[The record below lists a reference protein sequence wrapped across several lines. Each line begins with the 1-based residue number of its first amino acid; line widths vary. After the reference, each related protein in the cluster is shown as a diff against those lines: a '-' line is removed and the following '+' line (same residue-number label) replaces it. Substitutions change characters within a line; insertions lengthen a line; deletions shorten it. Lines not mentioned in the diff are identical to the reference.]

1 MADTLAEGD
10 RGNSATLTKVDRL
23 RELIGNKISLPQLVV
38 VGDQSSGKSSV
49 LEGITGFA
57 FPRDA
62 ELCTRYATQITCRRE
77 DYESATV
84 TIIPHEDADPDLATK
99 LKSFSR
105 VLPEAAQMNNKML
118 GDIFKDVNK
127 ELGIMPSPGLSP
139 RRGASAKSSARN
151 AFSEHLLKIEICSP
165 QQEHFTVIDVPGI
178 FRKETQGVTTEADIN
193 LVKNLVMRYM
203 RDSRTIILAVVP
215 ANVDP
220 ATQEILK
227 LAKQVDPGMKR
238 TMGVLTKPDL
248 AIEKTMQ
255 QIAIDHVTGKRSDLT
270 LGYYIVKNRG
280 SDQVDM
286 TLQAGQDAETA
297 FFAKKAWSAVR
308 KVNRAGIKALK
319 TQVRNLLT
327 DLVKHEFRQ
336 LRVEVEGHL
345 AELRDEEL
353 ALGPHR
359 SDRNAQRAYL
369 GNICD
374 QFQAITRDALS
385 ANYASHSKFFVQG
398 HRRLITRIVE
408 LNEQFS
414 AAIQN
419 QGHTRA
425 FSQDEDDTE
434 PATEGSSQPNQ
445 AVAGTGQASHVS
457 FWTPISPMKRSAPV
471 DGKDGDQPVARSTK
485 RAKRSSLG
493 FNLDMPVAP
502 VSELFPIVSEIM
514 AQAEG
519 PHGKALLKKFSCI
532 EYLTDN
538 GDNIMDYI
546 KGVYTNSRGADL
558 GTFNGSLLAAVFL
571 EQTKNWESITEAYI
585 LLAECLVTLFI
596 KQVILSVCSDKRVG
610 EELYDNLLSDPLR
623 RCFARAHAHA
633 ESLLDIERKNPSFT
647 LNHYFNDN
655 LSKTQGARLTAVIK
669 RVAGVPNNISTSAF
683 DEPPLYTLTR
693 GQLENIAIQNNQSN
707 SEHMQ
712 EYIHDLLKSYYKV
725 SMKRFVDIMC
735 LHVIHHDML
744 FSADG
749 PLHIFTSKLIH
760 ALDDD
765 QLDQF
770 AGEDQIVKVKREK
783 LVREIQSFRAALEV
797 LQGTSR
803 DWQ

>member
-1 MADTLAEGD
+1 MTGTLAEGD
-10 RGNSATLTKVDRL
+10 RGNSATLTKIDRL

-77 DYESATV
+77 DYESVTI
-84 TIIPHEDADPDLATK
+84 TIIPREDADPDLANK

-105 VLPEAAQMNNKML
+105 SLPEAAQMDNTML
-118 GDIFKDVNK
+118 GNIFKDVNQ
-127 ELGIMPSPGLSP
+127 ELGIAPSSGPGLSN
-139 RRGASAKSSARN
+139 GAYAKSSPRN
-151 AFSEHLLKIEICSP
+151 AFSEHLLKIEICGP

-178 FRKETQGVTTEADIN
+178 FRKETQGLTTEADIK
-193 LVKNLVMRYM
+193 LVQNLVMKYM

-227 LAKQVDPGMKR
+227 LAKQVDPDMKR

-248 AIEKTMQ
+248 AIEKAVR

-270 LGYYIVKNRG
+270 LGYYIVKNRS
-280 SDQVDM
+280 SDEIDM
-286 TLQAGQDAETA
+286 TLKAGQDAEIH
-297 FFAKKAWSAVR
+297 FFAKKPWSALR
-308 KVNRAGIKALK
+308 KVDRAGIKALK

-345 AELRDEEL
+345 TELRDEEL

-374 QFQAITRDALS
+374 QFQVITRDALS
-385 ANYASHSKFFVQG
+385 ANYASQSNFFFKEQ
-398 HRRLITRIVE
+398 HRLITRIVE

-419 QGHTRA
+419 KGHTRA
-425 FSQDEDDTE
+425 FSQDEGDTE
-434 PATEGSSQPNQ
+434 PAVQSSLQPN
-445 AVAGTGQASHVS
+445 VGS
-457 FWTPISPMKRSAPV
+457 
-471 DGKDGDQPVARSTK
+471 
-485 RAKRSSLG
+485 
-493 FNLDMPVAP
+493 P
-502 VSELFPIVSEIM
+502 VSKLFPVIRKIRT
-514 AQAEG
+514 QRG
-519 PHGKALLKKFSCI
+519 DPHGDAQIKKLHDI
-532 EYLTDN
+532 QYPTDN
-538 GDNIMDYI
+538 SDDIMDYI

-558 GTFNGSLLAAVFL
+558 GTFNGSVLAAVFL
-571 EQTKNWESITEAYI
+571 DQTKNWDPITKAYVLIAESF
-585 LLAECLVTLFI
+585 VTFFI
-596 KQVILSVCSDKRVG
+596 KEAILSICNDKRVG
-610 EELYDNLLSDPLR
+610 EELYDNLLRDQLCQ
-623 RCFARAHAHA
+623 CFARARAHA
-633 ESLLDIERKNPSFT
+633 KSLLDIERKSPTFT

-655 LSKTQGARLTAVIK
+655 LSKTQGARLTAIIK
-669 RVAGVPNNISTSAF
+669 KAASRDYDVGLF
-683 DEPPLYTLTR
+683 DGKQPIYTLTE
-693 GQLENIAIQNNQSN
+693 GQLETIAIQNNQSN

-712 EYIHDLLKSYYKV
+712 KYIHDVLKSYYKV
-725 SMKRFVDIMC
+725 SMKRFVDNIC

-744 FSADG
+744 FSPNG

-760 ALDDD
+760 TLDDD

-770 AGEDQIVKVKREK
+770 AGEDHVVKVRREK
-783 LVREIQSFRAALEV
+783 LAREIASFRAALEV
-797 LQGTSR
+797 LQGSSR
-803 DWQ
+803 DSH

>member
-1 MADTLAEGD
+1 MTGTLAEGD
-10 RGNSATLTKVDRL
+10 RGNSATLTKIDRL
-23 RELIGNKISLPQLVV
+23 RELIGNKISLPQFVV

-77 DYESATV
+77 DYESVTV
-84 TIIPHEDADPDLATK
+84 TIIPHEDADPDLANK

-105 VLPEAAQMNNKML
+105 SLPEAAQMDNTVLAN
-118 GDIFKDVNK
+118 IFKDVNQ
-127 ELGIMPSPGLSP
+127 ELGIAPSPGPSSGPSP
-139 RRGASAKSSARN
+139 RRGVSTKSSARN

-178 FRKETQGVTTEADIN
+178 FRKETRGVTTEADIK
-193 LVKNLVMRYM
+193 LVHNLVMRYM
-203 RDSRTIILAVVP
+203 RDSRTIILAIVP

-227 LAKQVDPGMKR
+227 LAKQVDPDMKR

-248 AIEKTMQ
+248 AIEKAMQ

-270 LGYYIVKNRG
+270 LGYYMVKNRG
-280 SDQVDM
+280 SDQMDM
-286 TLQAGQDAETA
+286 TLQAGQDAEIA
-297 FFAKKAWSAVR
+297 FFAEKPWSALR

-319 TQVRNLLT
+319 TQVRHLLT

-336 LRVEVEGHL
+336 LRVEVEGQL
-345 AELRDEEL
+345 SQLRDEEL
-353 ALGPHR
+353 ALGPNR
-359 SDRNAQRAYL
+359 SDKNAQRAYL

-385 ANYASHSKFFVQG
+385 ANYTNHSKFFGQE

-414 AAIQN
+414 AAIEN

-425 FSQDEDDTE
+425 FSEDDDDTE
-434 PATEGSSQPNQ
+434 PTTESSPQPIQATPPPAAQ
-445 AVAGTGQASHVS
+445 VS
-457 FWTPISPMKRSAPV
+457 PTKRRAPV
-471 DGKDGDQPVARSTK
+471 DGKGGDQQTARPTK
-485 RAKRSSLG
+485 RAKRSGPGS
-493 FNLDMPVAP
+493 NLDMPVAP
-502 VSELFPIVSEIM
+502 VSDLFPIVPKIM
-514 AQAEG
+514 PQAEG
-519 PHGKALLKKFSCI
+519 PRGKALLKKLNCI

-538 GDNIMDYI
+538 GDDIMDYI

-585 LLAECLVTLFI
+585 LLAEFLVVLFI
-596 KQVILSVCSDKRVG
+596 KQVILSVCNDKRVG
-610 EELYDNLLSDPLR
+610 EELYDNLLSDPLS

-633 ESLLDIERKNPSFT
+633 QSLLDIERKNPSFT
-647 LNHYFNDN
+647 LNHHFNDN
-655 LSKTQGARLTAVIK
+655 LSKTQGGRLTAVIK
-669 RVAGVPNNISTSAF
+669 KVAGMTGELPTQASSG
-683 DEPPLYTLTR
+683 PPLFTLTQ
-693 GQLENIAIQNNQSN
+693 GQLEIIAVQNNQSN

-712 EYIHDLLKSYYKV
+712 EYIHDVLKSYYKV
-725 SMKRFVDIMC
+725 SMKRFVDNMC
-735 LHVIHHDML
+735 LHVVHHDML
-744 FSADG
+744 FSGHG

-770 AGEDQIVKVKREK
+770 AGEDHIVKVKRER
-783 LVREIQSFRAALEV
+783 LVREITSFRAALEV
-797 LQGTSR
+797 LQGSSR
-803 DWQ
+803 DSH